1 MKAMRW
7 LALGLVVCVVSAGAR
22 ADEKADNAKLIV
34 GKWEATKVDEGTLPK
49 GSIVEFTKDGKLK
62 ITVKMGDQDLTID
75 GTYKVDG
82 NKFTITMKMGDDE
95 QTQTITIKK
104 LSKTELNTENKDGK
118 VVDLTRKQ

>member
-7 LALGLVVCVVSAGAR
+7 LALGLVVCVVSVGAR

-75 GTYKVDG
+75 GTYKVEG